1 MGAGRALVISGA
13 VGVGI
18 YLGLGFPGWLAG
30 AVGVLG
36 FLGLGGWPITRVAYN
51 TLPRDLGWVSPL
63 DKVFLPANA
72 VKLMCKSVKVK
83 PIVAFTGSFGPG
95 VAVYCEYCFFFL
107 NNCCCCYEVSV
118 YNIDNS
124 RNGNVCK
131 MLIIVVGVYL

>member
-51 TLPRDLGWVSPL
+51 TLPRDLG
-63 DKVFLPANA
+63 
-72 VKLMCKSVKVK
+72 
-83 PIVAFTGSFGPG
+83 
-95 VAVYCEYCFFFL
+95 
-107 NNCCCCYEVSV
+107 
-118 YNIDNS
+118 
-124 RNGNVCK
+124 
-131 MLIIVVGVYL
+131 